1 MVLSQSLKFK
11 WMIKMTT
18 TTTTMLLKYNQKP
31 IYIYIYI
38 YKTKTFSIL
47 LLWTKEMS
55 LDVKNQICAKKKNT
69 FADLRIPVPG
79 FEWTDFYLTVWS
91 ELALRSMRPS
101 SRKVRTSVA
110 PEWAWKHP
118 TQVKLGT
125 DQTLISPDTEPEHIV
140 DEDEKERLRTDD
152 LWPQKD
158 WKQHS
163 FSITIYSGNSSFYA
177 QSIT

>member
-1 MVLSQSLKFK
+1 MFLSQSIFK
-11 WMIKMTT
+11 WMRKMTIFWKKKKNT
-18 TTTTMLLKYNQKP
+18 AMLLKYNGASS
-31 IYIYIYI
+31 
-38 YKTKTFSIL
+38 TKTFSIL

-55 LDVKNQICAKKKNT
+55 LDVKNQVCAKKKNT
-69 FADLRIPVPG
+69 FVDLRIPVPG
-79 FEWTDFYLTVWS
+79 FEWTDWYLTVWS

-125 DQTLISPDTEPEHIV
+125 DQTLISPETEPEHIV

-163 FSITIYSGNSSFYA
+163 FSITIYSGNSSFCA